1 MQRVALV
8 TGGASGIGCA
18 CAKKLAS
25 ADITVTIV
33 DIDSDRGHEVAAL
46 LDGSFVRADLSR
58 RTDCQRAVEETL
70 SRYGQLDI
78 LINDAGFQHLDSIAD
93 FPEET
98 WDKMLAVMLTAPFL
112 LIKYA
117 WPYLIKSNHGRI
129 INIGSVHS
137 LTASPFKI
145 GYVTAKHGLTG
156 LTKVVALE
164 GGEYGLTCNTICP
177 SYVRT
182 PLVEKQIAAQSR
194 TLGISLEEVEEK
206 VFLAKTAIK
215 KILSPE
221 DVANYVAFLCSPEA
235 WGVTGSVQVI
245 DTAWTAH

>member
-46 LDGSFVRADLSR
+46 LDGSFVRADLSL

-194 TLGISLEEVEEK
+194 TLGISPEEVEEK